1 MPSMTRTV
9 LEMEIP
15 IQVANLRRVLSEP
28 KLATGAQ
35 EDLTAIAAVSAAF
48 DRGLDASQENVLLSA
63 QGKADGA
70 ERLAREANAKLDAFV
85 SSRIGALDRQIASIV
100 ASLTAVADKV
110 LDGSDRVIAEIRA
123 ESIRSQVR
131 ALDVLEVVALYVGAP
146 DEVRLTLEAAPLV
159 VRRARPGDMPTL
171 EPLVPVEHVTRAQIA
186 RAEAKSPEQA
196 ATLRDCE
203 KLVSVY
209 RGAVETARRAIAVVV
224 PNQPPTAATVG
235 A

>member
-28 KLATGAQ
+28 KLANGA
-35 EDLTAIAAVSAAF
+35 EEHLTAIAAVSAAF
-48 DRGLDASQENVLLSA
+48 DRDLDACLDNVLLSP

-70 ERLAREANAKLDAFV
+70 EKLAREANAKLDAFE
-85 SSRIGALDRQIASIV
+85 SSRIGALDRQIASVV
-100 ASLTAVADKV
+100 ASLNAVTAKP
-110 LDGSDRVIAEIRA
+110 LDGNDRVIAEIRA
-123 ESIRSQVR
+123 ESIRSQFR
-131 ALDVLEVVALYVGAP
+131 GLDVLEVVALYVGA
-146 DEVRLTLEAAPLV
+146 DDDARLALESAPMV
-159 VRRARPGDMPTL
+159 VRRVRPGGMSTL

-209 RGAVETARRAIAVVV
+209 RGAVETARRAIAEVV
-224 PNQPPTAATVG
+224 PTSHQAPVLMS
-235 A
+235 